1 MSTRTRTRAVTALA
15 ALLVA
20 VPTLSACG
28 GGDDGSEA
36 AGVIE
41 SYFHAVGDKDSE
53 AACKLQT
60 TEDGSKPLKSDD
72 TKFQECVKGMT
83 MLMDQAK
90 KEDLDTFKGIAV
102 KEATVDGDK
111 ATVSPDQVEGLPE
124 DAKGGDDKPVSL
136 VKIDDAWYIDSS
148 KSSVGG

>member
-1 MSTRTRTRAVTALA
+1 LSTPTRTRALPALT

-28 GGDDGSEA
+28 GDDSSAA
-36 AGVIE
+36 AGAIE
-41 SYFHAVGDKDSE
+41 SYFQAVGDKDSE

-60 TEDGSKPLKSDD
+60 TEDGKKPLTSDD
-72 TKFQECVKGMT
+72 AKFQECIKGMT

-90 KEDLDTFKGIAV
+90 KKDLDTFKGITV
-102 KEATVDGDK
+102 KEATVDGET

-124 DAKGGDDKPVSL
+124 AAKGDDDKPVQL
-136 VKIDDAWYIDSS
+136 VKIDDTWYINSAKTS
-148 KSSVGG
+148 IGG